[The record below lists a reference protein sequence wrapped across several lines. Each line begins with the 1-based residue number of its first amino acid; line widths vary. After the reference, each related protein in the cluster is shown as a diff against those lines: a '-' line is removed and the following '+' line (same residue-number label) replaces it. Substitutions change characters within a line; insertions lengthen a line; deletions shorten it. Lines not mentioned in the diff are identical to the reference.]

1 MREILEVWLIP
12 AGAGTLG
19 ERQQGAPG
27 ENDQRQNQL
36 LSEAPNLSSE

>member
-1 MREILEVWLIP
+1 MREILEVWFTP

-27 ENDQRQNQL
+27 RNDQRQNQL
-36 LSEAPNLSSE
+36 LSEAPDLRSE